1 MSESKHTLRPISDYN
16 MTYNPVLNIGA
27 INVPGATTIP
37 DTGTTAATYL
47 TGGIVSNSAL
57 WTVKN
62 NVTVNVAKSHA
73 YKYSE
78 SLILTELLNY
88 IEKTYDEHYKSDSI
102 QCFDTWV
109 ARGTASSTA
118 IDTAQKYLWRYGQ
131 KEGKNKKDL
140 LKALHY
146 IVLAMH
152 VDHYKE

>member
-1 MSESKHTLRPISDYN
+1 MSESKHTLRPISDYT
-16 MTYNPVLNIGA
+16 MTYNPVLNTGA

-37 DTGTTAATYL
+37 DTGVFNGPILA
-47 TGGIVSNSAL
+47 NSAL

-62 NVTVNVAKSHA
+62 NVTVNVAKPHT